1 MKTVEIIR
9 KMLKMYRIKKK
20 NIFILYIY
28 KTVKTTIEKWKECNA
43 EFIVHRNGKINY
55 NYALT
60 CVIYKLD

>member
-20 NIFILYIY
+20 TYLFYIY

-55 NYALT
+55 NYALI